1 MFLNI
6 LAAEFTKLR
15 TTASF
20 WWTTLL
26 FILIGLGW
34 AALTGSTTL
43 PAEGGFPTLW
53 ASATATTVY
62 LIGFPVLMIQAVMI
76 VTTEYRYHVQ
86 SATYMAVPRRWTVA
100 LAKLLLYAAF
110 AAALTFVVVVVG
122 FYLAKWLAPASAG
135 EMFRPF
141 RDAAAQEIMWVY
153 PAAAAMLVM
162 ISQGV
167 ALLLRQTA
175 GTVALMLIWFMGLEA
190 VFRLIPRV
198 GHRIGSYLPFENLRS
213 FLTDHPLEEVPWGI
227 HGAGAYFLLWAAV
240 AWVLGVVVLQRR
252 DA

>member
-1 MFLNI
+1 MFLSI

-20 WWTTLL
+20 WWTTVL
-26 FILIGLGW
+26 FIVIGLGW

-43 PAEGGFPTLW
+43 PADGGFPTLW
-53 ASATATTVY
+53 ASNVATTVY
-62 LIGFPVLMIQAVMI
+62 LIGFPVLMIQAIMV

-86 SATYMAVPRRWTVA
+86 SATYLAAPRRWPVV

-110 AAALTFVVVVVG
+110 AAALTFVVLLAG
-122 FYLAKWLAPASAG
+122 FFLAKGLAPPS
-135 EMFRPF
+135 
-141 RDAAAQEIMWVY
+141 AAALFHPLEDPAVQLILWVY
-153 PAAAAMLVM
+153 PAAAAMLVVF
-162 ISQGV
+162 SQGV

-190 VFRLIPRV
+190 VFRIIPKV
-198 GHRIGSYLPFENLRS
+198 GHRIGAYLPFENLQA
-213 FLTDHPLEEVPWGI
+213 FVNDYALESVPWNVQGS
-227 HGAGAYFLLWAAV
+227 GAYFLLWAAGF
-240 AWVLGVVVLQRR
+240 WLLGVVVLLRR

>member
-26 FILIGLGW
+26 FIGIGLGW
-34 AALTGSTTL
+34 AALTGSTTM
-43 PAEGGFPTLW
+43 PVDGGFPTLW
-53 ASATATTVY
+53 AANIVTTVY
-62 LIGFPVLMIQAVMI
+62 LIGFPVLMIQAIML

-86 SATYMAVPRRWTVA
+86 SVTYLATPRRWTVA

-122 FYLAKWLAPASAG
+122 FFLAKWLAPQSAG
-135 EMFRPF
+135 ELFRPF
-141 RDAAAQEIMWVY
+141 QDEAAQEIMWVY

-162 ISQGV
+162 FSQGV

-175 GTVALMLIWFMGLEA
+175 GTVALMLIWYMGLEA
-190 VFRLIPRV
+190 VFRLIPKV
-198 GHRIGSYLPFENLRS
+198 GHRIGAFLPFENLQA
-213 FLTDHPLEEVPWGI
+213 FINHYPVEDVPGDVN
-227 HGAGAYFLLWAAV
+227 GAGAYFLLWAAV
-240 AWVLGVVVLQRR
+240 VWLLGVVALQRR